1 MVNLAKLYKERY
13 YVSPLDLADYA
24 ETNRLHILIACP
36 LLFLF
41 GLGDLIFL
49 FCLHYQNLQD
59 YISSILY
66 FGFFTLIS
74 VVVWVYSVKVKNV
87 AREKAYILKSLPI
100 YTFFCIG
107 IAASI
112 YNFYV
117 LGQPYNGVLAYIMT
131 DIIVISIFTISPIF
145 FFIVI
150 ALGLAVLIPGVYSNF
165 GVTGLM
171 DTILIAI
178 LLHGFSLY
186 RRYSEKKSFC
196 CPLFL
201 SVSSFHK

>member
-36 LLFLF
+36 LVFLF

-87 AREKAYILKSLPI
+87 AREKAYILKSIPI
-100 YTFFCIG
+100 YTFFCIN
-107 IAASI
+107 A
-112 YNFYV
+112 
-117 LGQPYNGVLAYIMT
+117 
-131 DIIVISIFTISPIF
+131 
-145 FFIVI
+145 
-150 ALGLAVLIPGVYSNF
+150 
-165 GVTGLM
+165 
-171 DTILIAI
+171 
-178 LLHGFSLY
+178 
-186 RRYSEKKSFC
+186 
-196 CPLFL
+196 
-201 SVSSFHK
+201 